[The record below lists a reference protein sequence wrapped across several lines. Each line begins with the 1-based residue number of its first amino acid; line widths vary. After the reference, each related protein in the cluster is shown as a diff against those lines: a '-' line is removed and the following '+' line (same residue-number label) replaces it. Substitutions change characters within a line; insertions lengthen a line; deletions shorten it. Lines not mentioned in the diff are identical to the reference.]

1 TKPIKATPTQVI
13 EVRLKSPVEG
23 GAEFF
28 WTNTTEGKYQGFEPG
43 KETQFHVKPGWHVYR
58 VRPFWQGE
66 GQIVKLRFDLPGV
79 KADRGEKPQ
88 VFEVD
93 YIRVIELGPAG
104 PPVPANWTFDR
115 DAQGWTVEGE
125 GKLSV
130 EKGWLVARLEKGARL
145 VAPPVEVNGY
155 DDIFVGFVLAVD
167 RGTSGRVIWATGK
180 TNGLHS
186 ISFQTIADGKPHVYN
201 VPVSV
206 QGKWQKPVIYLAF
219 EPCSGDSCTAR
230 LDWLRTAPEPVG
242 PPELE
247 VRRFLV
253 SDALPRAGRPCELLA
268 QVANRGG
275 GTLEGLKAELLL
287 PEGVRM
293 AKGEA
298 RQKTVPALDYY
309 EPQQVTWHVVA
320 SRPGEQRFG
329 LRIAGKVSASAETR
343 DNFLPS
349 LHLPKATYVP
359 EPRPVTSDYDVGIY
373 YFPGWWD
380 WQRWQPIM
388 NYPERKPVLGWYR
401 EGLPEVADWHIKF
414 AVEHGVKFFCYDWYW
429 DRGRTRLQQ
438 ALHDGF
444 FHARYRHLLK
454 FCLLWAN
461 HSPTVHTPEDNVK
474 VCQYWIDNYFNR
486 PEYYKVNGRPL
497 VVIFSIWAMKRDLG
511 IEGTRKAI
519 ELWHKMTREAGV
531 GEIMVAGCGRGGEVL
546 DEMKQMGF
554 DAVTGYN
561 WPSCGVTGRN
571 YVPYIEVARK
581 QFDLWWMPMAEGKV
595 MPVITPTSPGWDSRP
610 WHGQRSFVQV
620 DRTPQAFEEH
630 LRLARKFI
638 DTTGQPKVLLIEAW
652 NEFGEG
658 SYCEP
663 HKEFGFGHLE
673 AVRRVFCPGAPEHQD
688 YGPADVGLG
697 PYDCEPPKLTQT
709 KWEFNTDGD
718 SEGWAPM
725 MGLGDFKVAGGAMH
739 ATATS
744 HDPAFTCGVRVRAR
758 QFKTVEIRMAV
769 AGAKDGDGCQL
780 FWATSLSATSEPASV
795 KAELITDGK
804 MHTYRLDVG
813 TNRLWR
819 GIITKLRLDPCST
832 QGAKISVDYVRLLP

>member
-1 TKPIKATPTQVI
+1 
-13 EVRLKSPVEG
+13 
-23 GAEFF
+23 
-28 WTNTTEGKYQGFEPG
+28 
-43 KETQFHVKPGWHVYR
+43 
-58 VRPFWQGE
+58 
-66 GQIVKLRFDLPGV
+66 
-79 KADRGEKPQ
+79 
-88 VFEVD
+88 
-93 YIRVIELGPAG
+93 
-104 PPVPANWTFDR
+104 
-115 DAQGWTVEGE
+115 
-125 GKLSV
+125 
-130 EKGWLVARLEKGARL
+130 
-145 VAPPVEVNGY
+145 
-155 DDIFVGFVLAVD
+155 
-167 RGTSGRVIWATGK
+167 
-180 TNGLHS
+180 
-186 ISFQTIADGKPHVYN
+186 
-201 VPVSV
+201 
-206 QGKWQKPVIYLAF
+206 
-219 EPCSGDSCTAR
+219 
-230 LDWLRTAPEPVG
+230 
-242 PPELE
+242 
-247 VRRFLV
+247 
-253 SDALPRAGRPCELLA
+253 
-268 QVANRGG
+268 
-275 GTLEGLKAELLL
+275 
-287 PEGVRM
+287 
-293 AKGEA
+293 
-298 RQKTVPALDYY
+298 
-309 EPQQVTWHVVA
+309 
-320 SRPGEQRFG
+320 
-329 LRIAGKVSASAETR
+329 
-343 DNFLPS
+343 
-349 LHLPKATYVP
+349 
-359 EPRPVTSDYDVGIY
+359 
-373 YFPGWWD
+373 
-380 WQRWQPIM
+380 
-388 NYPERKPVLGWYR
+388 
-401 EGLPEVADWHIKF
+401 
-414 AVEHGVKFFCYDWYW
+414 
-429 DRGRTRLQQ
+429 LQQ

-474 VCQYWIDNYFNR
+474 VCQYWIDNYFKR

-531 GEIMVAGCGRGGEVL
+531 GEIMVAGCGRGGGVL

-688 YGPADVGLG
+688 YGPADVGLR

-709 KWEFNTDGD
+709 DWEFNTDGD

-725 MGLGDFKVAGGAMH
+725 MGLGDFKVAAGAMH

-795 KAELITDGK
+795 KAKLITDGK

-813 TNRLWR
+813 ANRLWR

-832 QGAKISVDYVRLLP
+832 QGAKISVDYVHLLP